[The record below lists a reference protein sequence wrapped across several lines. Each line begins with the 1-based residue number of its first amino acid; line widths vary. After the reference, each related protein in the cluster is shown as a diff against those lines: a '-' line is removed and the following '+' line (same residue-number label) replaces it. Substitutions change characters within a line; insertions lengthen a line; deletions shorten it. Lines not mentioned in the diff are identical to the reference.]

1 MARTVVIDSKIY
13 PNDIRKDYGTL
24 GVLLPMNG
32 TNQNSNSQL
41 FNMSF
46 TTEEQAISNLINLL
60 LTKDGERFMRPR
72 FGVGL
77 YFYVFEQNTPIT
89 LLAIESAIE
98 EQVGIWLPYINLIDV
113 SVTGVDDSF
122 YDGNGINIV
131 ITFKVNNSG
140 SNRQISIYNLND
152 VQLNVEVQ

>member
-32 TNQNSNSQL
+32 TNQNSNSQI